1 MRVVKEAGGR
11 VLAAGAL
18 IDRSGGA
25 IQLGVTAKA
34 LLDLAIPSYPPKDC
48 PLCADGSV
56 AVKPGS
62 RFVRAGADAGGSA
75 SARTSIG
82 R

>member
-1 MRVVKEAGGR
+1 
-11 VLAAGAL
+11 
-18 IDRSGGA
+18 
-25 IQLGVTAKA
+25 
-34 LLDLAIPSYPPKDC
+34 LLDLAIPSYQPKDC

-62 RFVRAGADAGGSA
+62 RFVRGDANAGGSA
-75 SARTSIG
+75 NARTTVG

>member
-1 MRVVKEAGGR
+1 M
-11 VLAAGAL
+11 
-18 IDRSGGA
+18 
-25 IQLGVTAKA
+25 QLGVTAKA

-48 PLCADGSV
+48 PLCADGSM

-62 RFVRAGADAGGSA
+62 RFVRTGANDGGSA
-75 SARTSIG
+75 NTRTTVG